1 MRGAALTSH
10 RFTTHDGNHVIT
22 GAGQAELE
30 THKPLLALQREYK
43 PKNNETLF
51 TALLFVDRMRALR
64 APLQS
69 IAL

>member
-43 PKNNETLF
+43 AKNNETLF
-51 TALLFVDRMRALR
+51 TAPSLC
-64 APLQS
+64 
-69 IAL
+69 